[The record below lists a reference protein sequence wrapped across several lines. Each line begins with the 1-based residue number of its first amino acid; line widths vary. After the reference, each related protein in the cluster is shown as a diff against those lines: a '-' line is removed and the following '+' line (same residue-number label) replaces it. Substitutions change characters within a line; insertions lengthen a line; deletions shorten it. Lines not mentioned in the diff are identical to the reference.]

1 VGKGP
6 EKKFNSLKKHQ
17 KIVFCGPQRDIER
30 YYASADIFV
39 FPSIYEPFGN
49 VHLEALASGL
59 PVITT
64 RNSGGSEIIRDGVNG
79 FVIASPEDYG
89 EIAAKI
95 RILMEEKKR
104 ESMSIEARALAEK
117 FTFKRYTEE
126 AMKLYNCIIE
136 QRKEGPGK

>member
-1 VGKGP
+1 M
-6 EKKFNSLKKHQ
+6 
-17 KIVFCGPQRDIER
+17 
-30 YYASADIFV
+30 ADIYIS
-39 FPSIYEPFGN
+39 PSHVDGTS
-49 VHLEALASGL
+49 VTLMEALASGL